1 MDNNSSFKYPIT
13 ISDAINN
20 IEKRTYLLPAIQRKF
35 VWSSE
40 QIEVLFDSIMRDY
53 PINSFMMWNV
63 TSDKTKNSY
72 KFYEFLK
79 EYREFFNDENPHINT
94 KGYTDFM
101 AIIDGQQRLTSLYLG
116 LKGSYAYKMPRKRWK
131 DNEECLPTRKLYINL
146 SSELRDDERKMIYDF
161 KFLSA
166 NDVTRLNSI
175 EDLFLLNDIYLYRD
189 PDLLE
194 DYMSDREWKDSK
206 FAKRTLRKL
215 RKVVFDDK
223 LINYY
228 QEENQDIDTVLDI
241 FIRTNSGGEPLSFS
255 NLLMSITTANWDK
268 DARKEFKA
276 LVDIVYNNNFI
287 ISADLILKCCL
298 VLFKD
303 NIKFQVANFDA
314 ESVKIFDKNWDRIR
328 ECIEV
333 TFELLKKWGFNDSSL
348 RAKNAIIP
356 IVYYIY
362 HKNLE
367 SDILKDHIHQEEKKA
382 MRKWLCISLLKG
394 VFGGQSDSVLTGI
407 RKVLRNNQA
416 TNEFPFEQIKAEFAS
431 NDAKSLSLSDEVI
444 EDILKTQKDAP
455 NSYTILALL
464 YSHLHYDTVTY
475 HKDHLHPASKFLKL
489 TEKDFGGNE
498 MKYKFYTNPENWN
511 SILNL
516 QLLSGTTN
524 ESKNDE
530 DLASWVESQ
539 NIDLASQII
548 PKDVSLDFDDFEVF
562 LSKRKELLI
571 NTIKSI
577 IRA

>member
-1 MDNNSSFKYPIT
+1 MENNSSFKYPIT
-13 ISDAINN
+13 ISDAILN
-20 IEKRTYLLPAIQRKF
+20 IESRKYLLPAIQRKF

-79 EYREFFNDENPHINT
+79 KYREFFQDENPYINT
-94 KGYTDFM
+94 KGYPDFM
-101 AIIDGQQRLTSLYLG
+101 AVIDGQQRLTSLYLG
-116 LKGSYAYKMPRKRWK
+116 LKGSYAYKMPRKWWK
-131 DNEECLPTRKLYINL
+131 DNEECLPTRKLYVNL
-146 SSELRDDERKMIYDF
+146 SSELMDDERKMIYDF
-161 KFLSA
+161 KFLSI
-166 NDVTRLNSI
+166 NDVAKLEST

-189 PDLLE
+189 PDSLE
-194 DYMSDREWKDSK
+194 DYMSDREWKDVK
-206 FAKRTLRKL
+206 FAKKTLRKL
-215 RKVVFDDK
+215 RKVVFEDK

-255 NLLMSITTANWDK
+255 NLLMSITTANWEQ
-268 DARKEFKA
+268 DARKVFKE
-276 LVDIVYNNNFI
+276 LVDVVYSNNFI

-314 ESVKIFDKNWDRIR
+314 ESVRIFDKNWGRIR
-328 ECIEV
+328 KCIEV

-348 RAKNAIIP
+348 RAKNAVIP

-367 SDILKDHIHQEEKKA
+367 DDILKDHIHKEERKS

-394 VFGGQSDSVLTGI
+394 VFGGHSDSVLTSI
-407 RKVLRNNQA
+407 RKVLRNNQD
-416 TNEFPFEQIKAEFAS
+416 TNEFPFEQIKAEFAN

-444 EDILKTQKDAP
+444 EDILKTQKDSP

-464 YSHLHYDTVTY
+464 YSHLHYDTVVY
-475 HKDHLHPASKFLKL
+475 HKDHLHPASKFNKL
-489 TEKDFGGNE
+489 ALNDFSDNEK
-498 MKYKFYTNPENWN
+498 KYEFYKNPENWN

-516 QLLSGTTN
+516 QLISNSTN

-530 DLASWVESQ
+530 DLACWVQEK
-539 NIDLASQII
+539 NIDLDSQII
-548 PKDVSLDFDDFEVF
+548 PKDVSLDFDNFEEF
-562 LSKRKELLI
+562 LTKRKELLI
-571 NTIKSI
+571 TTIKNI
-577 IRA
+577 IGI